1 MKTSE
6 LKKLI
11 KEEIVSALNEADIV
25 PVGPDGSKIQDPQVI
40 KNLNM
45 AIKAIDS
52 SIRTKVIDL
61 IEDPSAVKSLKN
73 NAQRVALL
81 GAVAIAF
88 GITEQDFTQIAS
100 KLKGVLKQASND
112 QA

>member
-11 KEEIVSALNEADIV
+11 KEEIISALTEADIV
-25 PVGPDGSKIQDPQVI
+25 PVGPDGNKIQDPQVI

-45 AIKAIDS
+45 AIKAVDS
-52 SIRTKVIDL
+52 SIRAKVIDL
-61 IEDPSAVKSLKN
+61 IEDPTAVKSLKN

-88 GITEQDFTQIAS
+88 GITEQDFIQIAS

>member
-1 MKTSE
+1 MKLYD

-11 KEEIVSALNEADIV
+11 KEEIASALTEADIV
-25 PVGPDGSKIQDPQVI
+25 PVGPDGDKIQDPQVI

-45 AIKAIDS
+45 AIKSIDS
-52 SIRTKVIDL
+52 SIRSKVIAL
-61 IEDPSAVKSLKN
+61 IEDPTAVKSLKN

-81 GAVAIAF
+81 GAIAIAF
-88 GITEQDFTQIAS
+88 GISEQDFIQIAS
-100 KLKGVLKQASND
+100 KLKTVLKKASND